1 MYRCIKAMTIFPN
14 THVRVGDTIKD
25 SLYDSLDWVEQD
37 NFEPIADT
45 SAYEES
51 PSEDDIS
58 LLDAAI
64 DIAAIGIS
72 VASIFGD
79 STTTDDSSTFDGF
92 DGGDFGGGG
101 AGSDF

>member
-1 MYRCIKAMTIFPN
+1 MYRCIKTMTIYPN

-25 SLYDSLDWVEQD
+25 SLYQSLDWVEQD

-45 SAYEES
+45 SAYEDN
-51 PSEDDIS
+51 PSDDDIN

-79 STTTDDSSTFDGF
+79 TTTNDSPSFDGF

-101 AGSDF
+101 AGGDF